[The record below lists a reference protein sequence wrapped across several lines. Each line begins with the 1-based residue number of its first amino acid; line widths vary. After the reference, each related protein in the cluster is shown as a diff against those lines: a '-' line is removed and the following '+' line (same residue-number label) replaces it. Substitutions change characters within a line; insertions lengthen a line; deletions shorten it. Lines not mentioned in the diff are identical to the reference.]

1 MNTKVLLVDDEKN
14 LTDMIALF
22 LEENGYQV
30 NSFYHS
36 QEAMQMLK
44 LDEPDVIIIDLMLPE
59 MDGNE
64 LVRAI
69 HAHTSAPV
77 LMISANTLLDE
88 RIRALENGADDFLC
102 KPFSLKELDA
112 RIKALLRRSQAARES
127 PGASPIPAKKGEIAV
142 NEYRR
147 SLFVNGE
154 EIEVTNIEFEIMKQL
169 ANSPGKVF
177 TRNELLD
184 RIKGSDRAYLDRTID
199 VHISSLRK
207 KIEPDPKNPR
217 HILTV
222 WGAGY
227 KYAL

>member
-1 MNTKVLLVDDEKN
+1 MNKVLLIDDEKN

-36 QEAMQMLK
+36 QAAMQMLK
-44 LDEPDVIIIDLMLPE
+44 QDEPDIIVIDLMLPE
-59 MDGNE
+59 IDGNE
-64 LVRAI
+64 LVRAF

-77 LMISANTLLDE
+77 LMISANTQLDE

-112 RIKALLRRSQAARES
+112 RIKALLRRSLAAQL
-127 PGASPIPAKKGEIAV
+127 SPITPRSSVKKGDIAV
-142 NEYRR
+142 DEYRR
-147 SLFVNGE
+147 SLFVGGE

-169 ANSPGKVF
+169 DKSPGKVF

-217 HILTV
+217 YILTV

-227 KYAL
+227 KYVL